1 MKKVIYFYDD
11 KIVKKHGGMDGLKK
25 YARSNRYLLRDT
37 DLSTVEGHIEEAD
50 EYKGALPKHYEDH
63 LSQAAEEPADKPK
76 GSDES
81 KGTAP
86 LDPTA

>member
-25 YARSNRYLLRDT
+25 YARTNRYLLRDV

-50 EYKGALPKHYEDH
+50 EYKGAVPKHYEEH
-63 LSQAAEEPADKPK
+63 LSKTPEDVEDKPK
-76 GSDES
+76 GGGES
-81 KGTAP
+81 KDTP
-86 LDPTA
+86 PVDPTA